1 MMISPV
7 SRVSFRGTDMGVDRT
22 MDAIEKTQKAM
33 ATVTNLKEGADEFTK
48 KMKTDTEAYSDAVTS
63 NLSKVAEENKAL
75 KPIAD
80 AANSKV
86 GKKIADIFGGFTAF
100 CTNLAGAATT
110 VTTITK

>member
-1 MMISPV
+1 MMINPV
-7 SRVSFRGTDMGVDRT
+7 SRVSFRGNVMGVDNT

-48 KMKTDTEAYSDAVTS
+48 NMKTDSEAYSDAVTS
-63 NLSKVAEENKAL
+63 NLNKVAEENKAL

-86 GKKIADIFGGFTAF
+86 GKKLADIFGGFTAF

-110 VTTITK
+110 VSNITK

>member
-7 SRVSFRGTDMGVDRT
+7 SRVSFRGNAMGVDNT

-33 ATVTNLKEGADEFTK
+33 AVVTNLKEGADEFTSN
-48 KMKTDTEAYSDAVTS
+48 MKTDTEAYSDAVTS
-63 NLSKVAEENKAL
+63 NLAKAAEENKAL

-100 CTNLAGAATT
+100 CTNLASAATT
-110 VTTITK
+110 VSTITK

>member
-1 MMISPV
+1 MINPV

-33 ATVTNLKEGADEFTK
+33 STVTNLKEGADEFTK
-48 KMKTDTEAYSDAVTS
+48 NMKTDTEAYSDAVTS
-63 NLSKVAEENKAL
+63 NLNDVAEKNKAL

>member
-48 KMKTDTEAYSDAVTS
+48 NMKTDPEAYSDAVTS

>member
-7 SRVSFRGTDMGVDRT
+7 SRVSFRGTDMGVDKT

-33 ATVTNLKEGADEFTK
+33 ATVTNLKEGADVFTK
-48 KMKTDTEAYSDAVTS
+48 NMKTDSEAYSDAVTS
-63 NLSKVAEENKAL
+63 NLTKAAEENKAL

-86 GKKIADIFGGFTAF
+86 GKKLADIFGGFTAF

-110 VTTITK
+110 VSTITK